1 MVDPKLS
8 VAERVA
14 DVAAT
19 YQLQV
24 TGHAA
29 SAVSVVISEDV
40 LVVTLHGALS
50 DAERSLAQSPEGARR
65 VQEFHREMFAH
76 SSQQLR
82 DQIKE
87 IIGRPVSEA
96 IAEVEPKSGS
106 VIHAFSSG
114 TLVQVFLLGSPKVG
128 LIIAS
133 TNI

>member
-87 IIGRPVSEA
+87 IIGV
-96 IAEVEPKSGS
+96 
-106 VIHAFSSG
+106 
-114 TLVQVFLLGSPKVG
+114 
-128 LIIAS
+128 
-133 TNI
+133 